1 MKRADAW
8 LFRGML
14 FYSSLVLVVLLST
27 VFVAQLI
34 AKASGPGHGHW
45 NTSLLLRYVSL
56 QVPETAYAIIPLAL
70 LIGALIW
77 ISMLNS
83 HSEITA
89 LRMAGWSLGRLQ
101 RPLFL
106 VGLLGAL
113 IMFVLAQWVIPYS
126 SLQSEMLWA
135 NSSGNTFQEMGSDGL
150 WLRQGATL
158 LRIQGVSSS
167 GTELRQLQIYTPY
180 PGMVGIEKQVDAQ
193 SAEFR
198 NGHWVLHN
206 VQEYRLG
213 ASAIGISHTAE
224 QVWTVPLRPQT
235 LRSFAH
241 RTRTMT
247 LQSLWHNDRDLQGGV
262 LAMNRFAL
270 AFWQRITY
278 PWVGLVMIW
287 LVVPMVI
294 RNPRAG
300 GAYYW
305 IAAGLALGI
314 SFHFLTQMSGF
325 ISVAG
330 GIPPS
335 LATLAPIALF
345 AGFAWFLHSRHG

>member
-1 MKRADAW
+1 MKRADAL
-8 LFRGML
+8 LFRGMF
-14 FYSSLVLVVLLST
+14 FYSGLVLIVLLAM

-45 NTSLLLRYVSL
+45 TTGLLFRYVAL
-56 QVPETAYAIIPLAL
+56 QMPETAYTVIPLAL

-77 ISMLNS
+77 IGMLNS

-101 RPLFL
+101 RPLL
-106 VGLLGAL
+106 GVGLLAAL
-113 IMFVLAQWVIPYS
+113 SMFVLGQWIVPYS
-126 SLQSEMLWA
+126 SLASELLWA
-135 NSSGNTFQEMGSDGL
+135 NAGTHSFQELGNGGL
-150 WLRQGATL
+150 WLRQGPML
-158 LRIQGVSSS
+158 IRIQLVGSN
-167 GTELRQLQIYTPY
+167 GTQLRQIRIYY
-180 PGMVGIEKQVDAQ
+180 PQAGMVGIAKQVDAQ
-193 SAEFR
+193 AATYQ
-198 NGHWVLHN
+198 NGHWILRDLREYQLGDHA
-206 VQEYRLG
+206 VQ
-213 ASAIGISHTAE
+213 ISTAAQQNWSVHLQPE
-224 QVWTVPLRPQT
+224 T

-241 RTRTMT
+241 HTRTMT
-247 LQSLWHNDRDLQGGV
+247 LQSLWRNDRDLQGGV

-278 PWVGLVMIW
+278 PWVGLIMIC

-335 LATLAPIALF
+335 LATLTPMALY
-345 AGFAWFLHSRHG
+345 AALAWFLYKRHI